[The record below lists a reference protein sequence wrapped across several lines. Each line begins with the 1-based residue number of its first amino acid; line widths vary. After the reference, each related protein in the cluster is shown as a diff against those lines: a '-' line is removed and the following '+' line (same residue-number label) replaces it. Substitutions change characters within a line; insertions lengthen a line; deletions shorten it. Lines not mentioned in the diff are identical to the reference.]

1 MNTMTNFN
9 AMKKTQSGNAVVIVL
24 VVLAVVAVGALAYL
38 SGQMT
43 DEAPAAITSE
53 TAQIEQDVE
62 TDGDAAADAATDLA
76 DANEEAANGEA
87 AIEGDAEL
95 AATDTTDEETTTET
109 TDTAE
114 ADETASEVPEIDPGN
129 PVVAKVGDEEIMRLD
144 VLNFITQLPPNIRQ
158 LPIGQLFP
166 LAQEQVINA
175 KIVEMNIDTDSVEQD
190 EEVQQKIEMAKE
202 QIIRAAYL
210 EQQVAKKMTDKRLKQ
225 AYDEFVKEQPDVQ
238 EAKAAH
244 ILVED
249 EATANEILTKL
260 KDGGDFAEL
269 AKEYSTDNTAENG
282 GSLGYFAKS
291 DVVPEFAEA
300 TFDLK
305 EGQVTQE
312 PVQTQ
317 FGYHI
322 IKLEEKRQRPKP
334 TFEEAK
340 QFLQNDV
347 QRQLLEEMMSD
358 WREDASIQ
366 KYDINGNAIEPA
378 AGE

>member
-43 DEAPAAITSE
+43 DESPAAVTTES
-53 TAQIEQDVE
+53 AQIDQDME
-62 TDGDAAADAATDLA
+62 TEGDAAAEAATDLA
-76 DANEEAANGEA
+76 DANEETANGEA
-87 AIEGDAEL
+87 AVDGDAEL
-95 AATDTTDEETTTET
+95 AATETADEDTTTET

-210 EQQVAKKMTDKRLKQ
+210 EQQVAKKMTDKRLKE

-282 GSLGYFAKS
+282 GNLGYFAKS

-358 WREDASIQ
+358 WREDASIE

>member
-1 MNTMTNFN
+1 MIIMTDLNS
-9 AMKKTQSGNAVVIVL
+9 MKKTQSGNAVVIVL

-38 SGQMT
+38 SGKMT
-43 DEAPAAITSE
+43 DETPA
-53 TAQIEQDVE
+53 TAVRSDSAEASAENDWWGSKNAE
-62 TDGDAAADAATDLA
+62 NPEGEATAENDAADAATEMA
-76 DANEEAANGEA
+76 DANDENSAA
-87 AIEGDAEL
+87 
-95 AATDTTDEETTTET
+95 
-109 TDTAE
+109 AE
-114 ADETASEVPEIDPGN
+114 ADTDVDADAAETDEATSDVPEINPGN
-129 PVVAKVGDEEIMRLD
+129 PVVAKIGDEEIMRLD

-158 LPIGQLFP
+158 LPIDQLFP

-190 EEVQQKIEMAKE
+190 EEVQQRIEQAKE

-210 EQQVAKKMTDKRLKQ
+210 EQQVAQKMTDKRLKQ
-225 AYDEFVKEQPDVQ
+225 AYDEFIKEQPDVQ

-249 EATANEILTKL
+249 EETANDIIAKL
-260 KDGGDFAEL
+260 KADGDFAEL
-269 AKEYSTDNTAENG
+269 AQEYSTDNTADRG
-282 GSLGYFAKS
+282 GDLGYFAKG

-300 TFDLK
+300 AFALK
-305 EGQVTQE
+305 EGSITQE

-317 FGYHI
+317 FGYHV
-322 IKLEEKRQRPKP
+322 IKLEEKRERPKP

-358 WREDASIQ
+358 WREDASIE

>member
-1 MNTMTNFN
+1 
-9 AMKKTQSGNAVVIVL
+9 MKKTESGNAVVIVL

-43 DEAPAAITSE
+43 DEAPAAITADS
-53 TAQIEQDVE
+53 AQIEQEME
-62 TDGDAAADAATDLA
+62 TEGDPAATAATEMA
-76 DANEEAANGEA
+76 DANDENRPAETEGEITATSDEEEATQTAAAEEA
-87 AIEGDAEL
+87 G
-95 AATDTTDEETTTET
+95 
-109 TDTAE
+109 
-114 ADETASEVPEIDPGN
+114 SEVPQIDPGN
-129 PVVAKVGDEEIMRLD
+129 PVVAKIGDEEILRLD

-158 LPIGQLFP
+158 LPINQLFP
-166 LAQEQVINA
+166 LAQEQVINT
-175 KIVEMNIDTDSVEQD
+175 KIVEMNIDTENFAQD

-210 EQQVAKKMTDKRLKQ
+210 EQEVAKKMTDKRLKQ
-225 AYDEFVKEQPDVQ
+225 AYDEFLKEQPDVQ

-249 EATANEILTKL
+249 EATANEIIAKL
-260 KDGGDFAEL
+260 KEGGDFAAL
-269 AKEYSTDNTAENG
+269 AQEYSIDNTSDNG
-282 GSLGYFAKS
+282 GDLGYFAKT

-300 TFDLK
+300 AFALK
-305 EGQVTQE
+305 EGKITQE

-317 FGYHI
+317 FGYHV

-334 TFEEAK
+334 SFEEAK
-340 QFLQNDV
+340 KFLQNDV
-347 QRQLLEEMMSD
+347 QRTLLEEMMSD
-358 WREDASIQ
+358 WRDNADVE

>member
-1 MNTMTNFN
+1 MNIMSDLNS
-9 AMKKTQSGNAVVIVL
+9 MKKTQSGNAVVIVL

-43 DEAPAAITSE
+43 DEPAAITSDS
-53 TAQIEQDVE
+53 AQIEQDMDAAGDDAANAASE
-62 TDGDAAADAATDLA
+62 MADANAENGDALAEGEIEPAVGDDAATDTA
-76 DANEEAANGEA
+76 AAEEAAS
-87 AIEGDAEL
+87 D
-95 AATDTTDEETTTET
+95 
-109 TDTAE
+109 
-114 ADETASEVPEIDPGN
+114 VPEIDPGN
-129 PVVAKVGDEEIMRLD
+129 PVVAKIGDEEIMRLD

-158 LPIGQLFP
+158 LPIAQLFP
-166 LAQEQVINA
+166 LTQEQVINA

-190 EEVQQKIEMAKE
+190 EEVQQKIEMARE

-210 EQQVAKKMTDKRLKQ
+210 EQQVEKKMTDKRLKQ
-225 AYDEFVKEQPDVQ
+225 AYDEFLKEQPDVQ

-249 EATANEILTKL
+249 EATANEILAKL
-260 KDGGDFAEL
+260 KDGGDFAAL
-269 AKEYSTDNTAENG
+269 AQEYSIDNTSDNG
-282 GSLGYFAKS
+282 GDLGYFAKA

-300 TFDLK
+300 AFALK
-305 EGQVTQE
+305 EGATTQE

-317 FGYHI
+317 FGYHV

-347 QRQLLEEMMSD
+347 QRKLLEEMMGD
-358 WREDASIQ
+358 WRDAAKVE

-378 AGE
+378 AGQ

>member
-1 MNTMTNFN
+1 MNTMTNLSS
-9 AMKKTQSGNAVVIVL
+9 MKKTQSGNAVVIVL

-43 DEAPAAITSE
+43 DESPAAVTSDS
-53 TAQIEQDVE
+53 AQIEQDME
-62 TDGDAAADAATDLA
+62 ADGDAAAEAATDLA
-76 DANEEAANGEA
+76 DANEENGDAAAGAETADATDENAVTEA
-87 AIEGDAEL
+87 AD
-95 AATDTTDEETTTET
+95 
-109 TDTAE
+109 
-114 ADETASEVPEIDPGN
+114 ADEAAAGEEDVASNVPEIDPGN

-190 EEVQQKIEMAKE
+190 EAVQQKIDQARE

-210 EQQVAKKMTDKRLKQ
+210 EQQVAKKMTDNRLKE
-225 AYDEFVKEQPDVQ
+225 AYDDFIKEQPDVQ

-249 EATANEILTKL
+249 EAVATEIITKL

-282 GSLGYFAKS
+282 GDLGYFAKT

-300 TFDLK
+300 AYALK
-305 EGQVTQE
+305 EGAITQE

-317 FGYHI
+317 FGFHV
-322 IKLEEKRQRPKP
+322 IKLEEKRERPKP

-358 WREDASIQ
+358 WRDDATVE

>member
-1 MNTMTNFN
+1 MKTMTELNFI
-9 AMKKTQSGNAVVIVL
+9 KKTERGNAVVIVL

-43 DEAPAAITSE
+43 DKSPAAAVVAE
-53 TAQIEQDVE
+53 NEQAEQD
-62 TDGDAAADAATDLA
+62 TDVAAGDEAADAATEMA
-76 DANEEAANGEA
+76 DANDENADEAAAAGEDAATEVADSDAAATEEA
-87 AIEGDAEL
+87 
-95 AATDTTDEETTTET
+95 EEV
-109 TDTAE
+109 
-114 ADETASEVPEIDPGN
+114 ASDVPEIDPGN

-158 LPIGQLFP
+158 LPINQLFP

-175 KIVEMNIDTDSVEQD
+175 KIVEMNIDTESVAQD
-190 EEVQQKIEMAKE
+190 EDVQKKIEQARE

-210 EQQVAKKMTDKRLKQ
+210 EQQVAKKMTDERLRE
-225 AYDEFVKEQPDVQ
+225 AYDAFVAEQPDVQ

-249 EATANEILTKL
+249 KETANEIIAKL
-260 KDGGDFAEL
+260 KDGADFAEL
-269 AKEYSTDNTAENG
+269 AKEYSTDNTADRG
-282 GSLGYFAKS
+282 GDLGYFAKA

-300 TFDLK
+300 AFALD
-305 EGQVTQE
+305 EGDITQE

-317 FGYHI
+317 FGYHV

-347 QRQLLEEMMSD
+347 QRKLLEEMMSD
-358 WREDASIQ
+358 WREDTEVQ

>member
-1 MNTMTNFN
+1 MTDLNS
-9 AMKKTQSGNAVVIVL
+9 MKKTESGNAVVIVL

-38 SGQMT
+38 SGQIT
-43 DEAPAAITSE
+43 DEAPVAAV
-53 TAQIEQDVE
+53 TAENEATDTNSDVA
-62 TDGDAAADAATDLA
+62 GDEAAEAATEMA
-76 DANEEAANGEA
+76 DANAENGEDA
-87 AIEGDAEL
+87 AEGEAG
-95 AATDTTDEETTTET
+95 A

-114 ADETASEVPEIDPGN
+114 ADTDESAEGEEEIASDVPEIDPGN

-144 VLNFITQLPPNIRQ
+144 VLNFITQLPPNVRQ
-158 LPIGQLFP
+158 LPINQLFP

-175 KIVEMNIDTDSVEQD
+175 KVVEMNIDTESVEQD
-190 EEVQQKIEMAKE
+190 EEVQQKIEQAKQ

-210 EQQVAKKMTDKRLKQ
+210 EQQVAKKMTEKRLKA
-225 AYDEFVKEQPDVQ
+225 AYDEFIKEQPDVQ

-249 EATANEILTKL
+249 ENTAKEIIAKL
-260 KDGGDFAEL
+260 KDGGDFAAL
-269 AKEYSTDNTAENG
+269 AKEYSIDNTAEG
-282 GSLGYFAKS
+282 GGNLGYFAKS

-300 TFDLK
+300 AFDLK
-305 EGQVTQE
+305 EGKITQE

-317 FGYHI
+317 FGYHV

-347 QRQLLEEMMSD
+347 QRALLEEMMSD
-358 WREDASIQ
+358 WREDTKVE
-366 KYDINGNAIEPA
+366 KYDINGNEIEPA

>member
-1 MNTMTNFN
+1 MNTMTNLSS
-9 AMKKTQSGNAVVIVL
+9 MKKTQSGNAVVIVL

-43 DEAPAAITSE
+43 DETPAAAVGGESAE
-53 TAQIEQDVE
+53 ASAENDWWGSKNAENPEGEATAEN
-62 TDGDAAADAATDLA
+62 DAANAATEMADANDENSAAAEADTDVDADAAET
-76 DANEEAANGEA
+76 EEATS
-87 AIEGDAEL
+87 D
-95 AATDTTDEETTTET
+95 
-109 TDTAE
+109 
-114 ADETASEVPEIDPGN
+114 VPEIDPGN
-129 PVVAKVGDEEIMRLD
+129 PVVAKIGDEEIMRLD

-158 LPIGQLFP
+158 LPINQLFP

-225 AYDEFVKEQPDVQ
+225 AYDEFIKEQPEVQ

-282 GSLGYFAKS
+282 GSLGYFAKT

-300 TFDLK
+300 AFDLK
-305 EGQVTQE
+305 EGAITQE

-317 FGYHI
+317 FGFHV

-358 WREDASIQ
+358 WREDASIE

>member
-1 MNTMTNFN
+1 MTDLNS
-9 AMKKTQSGNAVVIVL
+9 MKKTQSGNAVVIVL

-43 DEAPAAITSE
+43 DEPAAVTSDS
-53 TAQIEQDVE
+53 AQIEQDM
-62 TDGDAAADAATDLA
+62 DAAGDEAADAATEMA
-76 DANEEAANGEA
+76 DAN
-87 AIEGDAEL
+87 AEN
-95 AATDTTDEETTTET
+95 AETAVDETT

-114 ADETASEVPEIDPGN
+114 VEETTSEVPEIDPGN
-129 PVVAKVGDEEIMRLD
+129 PVVAKVGDDEILRLD

-158 LPIGQLFP
+158 MPINQLFP

-190 EEVQQKIEMAKE
+190 EAVKQKIEMARE

-210 EQQVAKKMTDKRLKQ
+210 EQQVAKKMTEKRLKQ
-225 AYDEFVKEQPDVQ
+225 AYDEFIKEQPDVE

-244 ILVED
+244 ILVDD
-249 EATANEILTKL
+249 EAIAKEIIAKL
-260 KDGGDFAEL
+260 NDGGDFAAL
-269 AKEYSTDNTAENG
+269 AKEYSKDNTAENG
-282 GSLGYFAKS
+282 GDLGYFAKT

-300 TFDLK
+300 TFALK
-305 EGQVTQE
+305 KGAISQE

-317 FGYHI
+317 FGYHVV
-322 IKLEEKRQRPKP
+322 KLEEKRQRPKP

-340 QFLQNDV
+340 QFLENDV
-347 QRQLLEEMMSD
+347 QRKLLEEMMSD
-358 WREDASIQ
+358 WRDDAKVE